1 MTPYR
6 CTAPYDWG
14 AIFALLWAEF
24 AYMDGVVD
32 PPSSLTR
39 LTEAEIAGQAERGE
53 VWAIGLP
60 PVACVFF
67 TYKADAL
74 YIGKLAVSAQ
84 HRRKGLASALMAVA
98 EARAHALGL
107 AALELQ
113 TRVELVENH
122 LTYLAMGFVETG
134 RSAHPGYDRP
144 TSVTYRKRLAKEP

>member
-6 CTAPYDWG
+6 CVSPYDWG
-14 AIFALLWAEF
+14 AILALLRAEF
-24 AYMDGVVD
+24 AYMDGLVD

-39 LTEAEIAGQAERGE
+39 LTEAEIAVQADRGE
-53 VWAIGLP
+53 VWAIGTQ

-67 TYKADAL
+67 TYKPDAL

-98 EARAHALGL
+98 ESRARALGL

-113 TRVELVENH
+113 TRIELVENH
-122 LTYLAMGFVETG
+122 LTYLSMGFVETG

-144 TSVTYRKRLAKEP
+144 TSVTYRKRLSQVP